1 MPDDNVTRASDK
13 DMKGWQDAEQK
24 RTGKKPAPE
33 QYVEKVIGELFEDI
47 YTPGTDAHKNVYDG
61 WVSKEEK
68 DELQADLK
76 QLEQKAEQ
84 KILQI
89 KQDYE
94 TKAENAVR
102 GIIKRYETKAE
113 EDKNS
118 YKEKDEQIA
127 KCEADVQ
134 HREKVCKGIN
144 ERFDDR
150 EAEVKRRL
158 AVYDQ
163 ELQKAAAAAGVT
175 IPPRATWTPD
185 YDPVKVIVEVIEAR
199 QKNLAESDKRLAM
212 QEKSL
217 KDREEMAS
225 QGMKDWEEIREE
237 AVKQGEEV
245 RGISDAADRLYFHFT
260 GKRILDLPGH
270 NVSECYER
278 AGVELQKY
286 VDGLLKRET
295 LVKEGEKENE
305 RKRDK
310 LVGIDEELEKKRKGV
325 EDKQTKLDADRR
337 DLDHEKTSYEIDLA
351 KYQTDVEAFEKKLAS
366 YDADLLSLG
375 KERRLVD
382 AEREKLTQEK
392 ADVAAGRAKIADY
405 EQHKVELDKREA
417 DLKAAEELNKRK
429 MKNLELMAG
438 KLEGR
443 EKELDERQV
452 KVDKEVDSM
461 NETCGE
467 VEKDKQAM
475 ISYAQRFDPGI
486 REYKDAVAKVNEVIE
501 SLENYEERL
510 TRQEQEVDALI
521 KAATER
527 KAELDGREEAVT
539 VERGKLKEAYSALNA
554 QVKRHTQKDDELK
567 AREQAIQPREGK
579 LATEEEK
586 LKGEKVAMVERIKK
600 LQETK
605 EKIAKSEEE
614 LKSYEKVMIDGLK
627 GIVGEQP
634 DFPGYITA
642 LKDYVNGLG
651 EQEEEIEKRERQVV
665 PREAAVDDA
674 NKKLKEH
681 ELDVEKNLENQR
693 AELEQDRAK
702 LDADKKVLY
711 QEMEEVR
718 RVKAALEAGT
728 GTTQAKR
735 STAKAVKPVKAAKQ
749 GPEETDRPAKILV
762 MEEPEQPTQRQG
774 PAYEPYYVL
783 IQDEGDVRKVMGP
796 YGLVEGKDYKFER
809 DGSGVKR
816 ARVLTPEADS
826 AWRGSQQPVED
837 AIEVEEEP
845 VRKARKKV
853 RKQK

>member
-13 DMKGWQDAEQK
+13 DMKGWQDAEEK

-68 DELQADLK
+68 DNLQAALADLR
-76 QLEQKAEQ
+76 QKAEQ
-84 KILQI
+84 KILHL
-89 KQDYE
+89 KQEYE
-94 TKAENAVR
+94 TKAENVVR
-102 GIIKRYETKAE
+102 EIINRYETRAE

-118 YKEKDEQIA
+118 YKEREEQLD
-127 KCEADVQ
+127 KREEEVKK
-134 HREKVCKGIN
+134 REKGSKETEDFSKKVRDGQI
-144 ERFDDR
+144 EHLDAR
-150 EAEVKRRL
+150 EAEVQRRL

-163 ELQKAAAAAGVT
+163 ELQKAAAAAGVV
-175 IPPRATWTPD
+175 IPSRNQWTPD
-185 YDPVKVIVEVIEAR
+185 YDPVKVIVEGIEAR
-199 QKNLAESDKRLAM
+199 RKQAAEQGQKSAERERDKLNNALTTL
-212 QEKSL
+212 SGTCYGL
-217 KDREEMAS
+217 
-225 QGMKDWEEIREE
+225 
-237 AVKQGEEV
+237 
-245 RGISDAADRLYFHFT
+245 T
-260 GKRILDLPGH
+260 GKSVKVDLSMSLPDIFEACG
-270 NVSECYER
+270 VVGAELRKYED
-278 AGVELQKY
+278 A
-286 VDGLLKRET
+286 LLKRENI
-295 LVKEGEKENE
+295 VKEGEKENE
-305 RKRDK
+305 SKKGKLLEIDKELKRRMNTVGETQAK
-310 LVGIDEELEKKRKGV
+310 LGSDRRALDEERAIYE
-325 EDKQTKLDADRR
+325 T
-337 DLDHEKTSYEIDLA
+337 DLK
-351 KYQTDVEAFEKKLAS
+351 KYQTDVAAFEKKLAS
-366 YDADLLSLG
+366 YDADLLALG
-375 KERRLVD
+375 KERDLLD
-382 AEREKLTQEK
+382 ADRKKLDQEK
-392 ADVAAGRAKIADY
+392 ADVAAGRAQLADY

-417 DLKAAEELNKRK
+417 ELKAAEEANRRK

-438 KLEGR
+438 KLQER
-443 EKELDERQV
+443 EKGLDEKQV
-452 KVDKEVDSM
+452 KVDKEIDAM
-461 NETCGE
+461 NETCGK
-467 VEKDKQAM
+467 VEKDKQMM

-527 KAELDGREEAVT
+527 KAELDGREKAVT
-539 VERGKLKEAYSALNA
+539 EEKGKLKEAYSALNV

-674 NKKLKEH
+674 NKKLKER
-681 ELDVEKNLENQR
+681 EAEVERNLEGER
-693 AELEQDRAK
+693 AALEQDRAK
-702 LDADKKVLY
+702 LDADRKVLY

-762 MEEPEQPTQRQG
+762 MEEPEQAQG
-774 PAYEPYYVL
+774 SAYEPH
-783 IQDEGDVRKVMGP
+783 DEMVANQAEVKAYMESC
-796 YGLVEGKDYKFER
+796 GLVEGKDFNFKKGGIQ
-809 DGSGVKR
+809 GSITRIHLPTREATEAWKGYM
-816 ARVLTPEADS
+816 TPPEEEA
-826 AWRGSQQPVED
+826 VE
-837 AIEVEEEP
+837 VMEEEP